1 MNHVQMIR
9 KRFED
14 LNLTSEIDS
23 LVDFAPLRDKA
34 NRPSDSFKRSA
45 TLIEFSSRNREFQS
59 TSPEI
64 EHKDKPFNFQ
74 RQHSNNSNSSFKSVR
89 RSQAFRLDVDKPNLA
104 KSSSPTT
111 SKLRRQ
117 NAIKYNFSPNK
128 AQFDELQY
136 LASSETIKKA
146 LKQPLPEG
154 PAPKKPPRTFA
165 ASPKTSPIND
175 DNNLLSDI
183 EKITNQFISN
193 NVQVSVNNIDKRT
206 RTLPKT
212 VDNKKDDKKGISSF
226 LNCIIS
232 PCSNVDPIY
241 YEQIK
246 HERKLNSKQNEGIYM
261 EPYEHLNHMNNSAD
275 PNNKTELHYLCT
287 NLIDDQTNNNTSINP
302 IDIDRSF
309 LDSNKD
315 SSSDIIESYEK
326 VDWQKLFHFLH
337 VLLNISLFPFI
348 LFLHSPNLIFI

>member
-14 LNLTSEIDS
+14 LNSEIDS

-34 NRPSDSFKRSA
+34 NRPSDLFKRSA
-45 TLIEFSSRNREFQS
+45 TLIEFSSSRKREFE

-64 EHKDKPFNFQ
+64 QQKDKPFDFQ
-74 RQHSNNSNSSFKSVR
+74 RQHSNNSNSSYKSVR

-104 KSSSPTT
+104 KSNSPTT

-128 AQFDELQY
+128 SQFDEIQY
-136 LASSETIKKA
+136 LASSDTIKKA
-146 LKQPLPEG
+146 LKQPLPQG

-183 EKITNQFISN
+183 ERLTNQFDSN
-193 NVQVSVNNIDKRT
+193 SIQKISVNNYDKRT
-206 RTLPKT
+206 RTLPKAI
-212 VDNKKDDKKGISSF
+212 DKKDDKKGISSF

-232 PCSNVDPIY
+232 PCTIDPIY

-246 HERKLNSKQNEGIYM
+246 HERKLNSKDSEDIYM
-261 EPYEHLNHMNNSAD
+261 EPYEHLQHMMSTSAD
-275 PNNKTELHYLCT
+275 SNNKTELHYMCT
-287 NLIDDQTNNNTSINP
+287 NLIDADQTNNNNSSISP

-309 LDSNKD
+309 SDSNKD
-315 SSSDIIESYEK
+315 SSDIESYEK
-326 VDWQKLFHFLH
+326 VDWQKYFFAC
-337 VLLNISLFPFI
+337 IT
-348 LFLHSPNLIFI
+348 LFLYFPLY

>member
-1 MNHVQMIR
+1 MNHVQLIR
-9 KRFED
+9 KRFEE
-14 LNLTSEIDS
+14 LNLASDIDS
-23 LVDFAPLRDKA
+23 LVNLRDSPLRDKES
-34 NRPSDSFKRSA
+34 RPFKRSA
-45 TLIEFSSRNREFQS
+45 TLIEFSSSSRNREFQ

-64 EHKDKPFNFQ
+64 QQKDKPFNFE
-74 RQHSNNSNSSFKSVR
+74 RQHSNNSNSSYKSVR

-128 AQFDELQY
+128 TQFDELQY

-175 DNNLLSDI
+175 DNNLLRDL
-183 EKITNQFISN
+183 EKITNQFASN
-193 NVQVSVNNIDKRT
+193 NVRISVNNIDNNRN

-212 VDNKKDDKKGISSF
+212 ADKKDDKKGISSF

-232 PCSNVDPIY
+232 PCSIDPIY
-241 YEQIK
+241 YEQIR
-246 HERKLNSKQNEGIYM
+246 HERKLNSKENEDIYM
-261 EPYEHLNHMNNSAD
+261 EPYEHLSHMNNSAD
-275 PNNKTELHYLCT
+275 ANNKTELHYLCT
-287 NLIDDQTNNNTSINP
+287 NLIDQTNNNTSINSP

-315 SSSDIIESYEK
+315 SSDIESYEK
-326 VDWQKLFHFLH
+326 VDWQKLFFACFTKYFFF
-337 VLLNISLFPFI
+337 ISLCI
-348 LFLHSPNLIFI
+348 IIFAFA

>member
-14 LNLTSEIDS
+14 LNLNSEIDS
-23 LVDFAPLRDKA
+23 LVDFTPLRDKSR
-34 NRPSDSFKRSA
+34 RPTDLFKRSA
-45 TLIEFSSRNREFQS
+45 TLIEFSSSRKRDFES
-59 TSPEI
+59 SPEI
-64 EHKDKPFNFQ
+64 QEKDKQPFNFQ
-74 RQHSNNSNSSFKSVR
+74 RQHSNSSNSSYKSVR
-89 RSQAFRLDVDKPNLA
+89 RSQAFRLDVDKPNVT

-128 AQFDELQY
+128 AQVDELQY

-146 LKQPLPEG
+146 LKQPLPQG

-165 ASPKTSPIND
+165 ASPKTSPTND
-175 DNNLLSDI
+175 DNNFISDI
-183 EKITNQFISN
+183 EKLTSKFNSDS
-193 NVQVSVNNIDKRT
+193 VQISVNNLDKRT

-212 VDNKKDDKKGISSF
+212 FDNKKDDNNKKGISSF

-232 PCSNVDPIY
+232 PCSIDPIY

-246 HERKLNSKQNEGIYM
+246 HEQKLNSMVDNEEIYM
-261 EPYEHLNHMNNSAD
+261 EPFEHFHHSKPSSPESNNT
-275 PNNKTELHYLCT
+275 TELHYLCT
-287 NLIDDQTNNNTSINP
+287 NLIDQTNNNTTSISP

-315 SSSDIIESYEK
+315 TSDIESYEK
-326 VDWQKLFHFLH
+326 VDWQKLFLH
-337 VLLNISLFPFI
+337 VLLYFP
-348 LFLHSPNLIFI
+348 